1 MIRRIISFVCLIGIC
16 WWLLRLG
23 GYNFQSFSSEVHLKD
38 PAKVLAP
45 LKEYVPELPEVTST
59 SYEQRQ
65 TMILTMPPEEDD
77 STISTTVL
85 SNDFIDEN
93 GNFVTMTEAT
103 KETAKETT
111 EKAKTTTKTT
121 EKSTT
126 KTTEETTTKDT
137 RLTIDTKATSK
148 IDLQWQSKFIFTI
161 DGKSAELSTSKTAS
175 FIKWLNDTYSK
186 DSKISYKVI
195 QDSGLEG
202 EDEIKKLV
210 SSIHIV
216 SELPTLDS
224 YDRTTFEK
232 PIKSYTLDGKKVN
245 RNDYAWKTSPY
256 FNEKDFTYTCPYT
269 GKVIKDLDDKKDD
282 KDFGTLDYDHLVP
295 LASAYARGAKD
306 WTPEQ
311 QNAYAYDQSV
321 GVDVLYSANRSKSDK
336 GPAEWLPDV
345 NRGSYCYSWLVICQ
359 KYNLTMT
366 EEEIKICNDEIN
378 KAIKN
383 GETVEFMC
391 GNYNE

>member
-1 MIRRIISFVCLIGIC
+1 MLRRIISFVCLIGVC

-45 LKEYVPELPEVTST
+45 IGEFVPELPEVTST

-65 TMILTMPPEEDD
+65 TMILTMPPEEDND
-77 STISTTVL
+77 STKNTTVS
-85 SNDFIDEN
+85 SNEFIDEN
-93 GNFVTMTEAT
+93 GNFVTTPEAT
-103 KETAKETT
+103 KDTT
-111 EKAKTTTKTT
+111 EKATTKTT

-126 KTTEETTTKDT
+126 KTTEKATTKDT

-148 IDLQWQSKFIFTI
+148 IDLQWSNKFIFTI
-161 DGKSAELSTSKTAS
+161 DGKSAELSTNKTAS

-186 DSKISYKVI
+186 DSKMSYKII

-210 SSIHIV
+210 SSIHTV

-224 YDRTTFEK
+224 YDRASFEK
-232 PIKSYTLDGKKVN
+232 PVKSYKLDGKKVN

-269 GKVIKDLDDKKDD
+269 GKVITDMDDKK
-282 KDFGTLDYDHLVP
+282 KDNDYANLDFDHIVP
-295 LASAYARGAKD
+295 LKSAYLRGAKD

-321 GVDVLYSANRSKSDK
+321 GVDVLNSANRSKSDK

-383 GETVEFMC
+383 GETVEFMG